1 MNKMITKMFNTLH
14 LSKIVQIKILS
25 CSLLMAIILALW
37 TPPRAYAQDLDVPYV
52 PTPTKVV
59 NKMLE
64 VADVGPGDYVID
76 LGSGDGRIVIA
87 AAQLGAYG
95 HGVDIDPERISEA
108 RENAEGAGVSDRVMF
123 LQQNIFNTDFS
134 RANVITMYLLSSV
147 NIKLRPK
154 ILNTLEPGTRLVSH
168 DFDMNDWEPD
178 KYFNMDEDDVYYWV
192 IPAKAEGQ
200 WIWEIDGKRI
210 KVNARQKYQEIRLDV
225 MAGDEALMIKN
236 DSLKL
241 VGRRIGF
248 QAVNLADG
256 TRYVYHG
263 EVKGNTIKGKV
274 QIHGNNNGI
283 VRNWS
288 ATISRN
294 SPVELKSW

>member
-1 MNKMITKMFNTLH
+1 MNTLMVALFNTQYLRKNT
-14 LSKIVQIKILS
+14 SVKILS
-25 CSLLMAIILALW
+25 SSLIMALILAVW
-37 TPPRAYAQDLDVPYV
+37 TSPRTYAQDLDVPYV
-52 PTPTKVV
+52 PTSTKVV

-76 LGSGDGRIVIA
+76 LGSGDGRIVVA

-108 RENAEGAGVSDRVMF
+108 RENAEKAGVSDQVMF

-134 RANVITMYLLSSV
+134 RANIITMYLLSSV
-147 NIKLRPK
+147 NIQLRPK
-154 ILNTLEPGTRLVSH
+154 ILNVLEPGTKVVSH
-168 DFDMNDWEPD
+168 DFDMNEWEPD

-200 WIWEIDGKRI
+200 WIWKIDGKRI

-225 MAGDEALMIKN
+225 ISGDEALMIEN

-241 VGRRIGF
+241 VGRRISF

-263 EVKGNTIKGKV
+263 KVEGNSIKGKV
-274 QIHGNNNGI
+274 QIHGPNNATLK
-283 VRNWS
+283 NWS

-294 SPVELKSW
+294 SPVDLKSW